1 MAIEN
6 DGGPLGGYR
15 GCWRHKGLLPT
26 RPFACGYVHY
36 ELRIGGKLFVIDTG
50 ISTYEKTARR
60 QYERG
65 TAAHN
70 TVMIGDKNSSEV
82 WGGFRVGRR
91 ARVTLLKDSPNE
103 VEAWHD
109 GFGSLGRHR
118 RKFTIDKDF
127 LG

>member
-1 MAIEN
+1 M
-6 DGGPLGGYR
+6 
-15 GCWRHKGLLPT
+15 
-26 RPFACGYVHY
+26 
-36 ELRIGGKLFVIDTG
+36 DTG

-70 TVMIGDKNSSEV
+70 TVVLGDKNSSEV

-109 GFGSLGRHR
+109 GFGSLGRHL
-118 RKFTIDKDF
+118 RKFTIDKVV
-127 LG
+127 LGRGFCLNSRESRKLDPSGSGCGGSYLVH